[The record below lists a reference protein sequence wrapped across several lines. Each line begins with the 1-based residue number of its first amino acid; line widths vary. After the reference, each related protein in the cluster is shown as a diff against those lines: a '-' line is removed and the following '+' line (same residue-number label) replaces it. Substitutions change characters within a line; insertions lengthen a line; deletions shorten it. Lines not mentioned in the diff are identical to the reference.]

1 MLRNLKS
8 LLEAIEKHAYSDKA
22 KESITNF
29 NNSANF
35 ENIISVEDFLGVI
48 GETVKADKT
57 TVYPPSNGEQ
67 SMLVLNY
74 AILDD
79 TKKFFVLDEPEMS
92 VGHKYINQVIVP
104 RLKELARQGKVV
116 IVSTHD
122 ANIAIRTLPFLSIY
136 REDLG
141 SGRYATYL
149 GNPFIEKMYNYE
161 NKEMTIDWA
170 KTSIDTLE
178 GGKEAFIERGEA
190 YGKESI

>member
-1 MLRNLKS
+1 MANPDDVR
-8 LLEAIEKHAYSDKA
+8 
-22 KESITNF
+22 SI
-29 NNSANF
+29 
-35 ENIISVEDFLGVI
+35 EDFLGI
-48 GETVKADKT
+48 FAETVKDDKIT
-57 TVYPPSNGEQ
+57 PYKPSNGEQ

-74 AILDD
+74 ALLDD
-79 TKKFFVLDEPEMS
+79 TKKYFVLDEPEMS

-104 RLKELARQGKVV
+104 RLKELARQEKVV

-141 SGRYATYL
+141 SGNYTTYV
-149 GNPFIEKMYNYE
+149 GNPFIEMMRNYD
-161 NKEMTIDWA
+161 NKELQISWA

-190 YGKESI
+190 YGKERI